1 VELGI
6 EGLIALMAI
15 FIGFG
20 VTSFKVARHGTTK
33 YRKLLGLV
41 VLLTTIGVMINA
53 LTGVV
58 FNALVLS
65 YLYFWFAG
73 AVVTVAQKERAP
85 SRAAATLPLELAP
98 A

>member
-1 VELGI
+1 
-6 EGLIALMAI
+6 M
-15 FIGFG
+15 
-20 VTSFKVARHGTTK
+20 
-33 YRKLLGLV
+33 LGLV
-41 VLLTTIGVMINA
+41 VLLTTVGVMINA

-73 AVVTVAQKERAP
+73 VIVTIAQQERAP
-85 SRAAATLPLELAP
+85 SRAPQTIPLELAP